1 MKQILFSCTI
11 LIALISLSLYSS
23 HALSHLTDHCTSQL
37 SYAQELAEQGNWAQA
52 RTITQE
58 TNRTWHSYNTPL
70 YALLH
75 HSEADNILLSFCSVE
90 EYLKLEEIDEYAAAN
105 ATLIQQ
111 LKLVSEVQ
119 QPSLVN
125 VL

>member
-1 MKQILFSCTI
+1 MKQILLSCSI
-11 LIALISLSLYSS
+11 LLALLSLSLYSNY
-23 HALSHLTDHCTSQL
+23 ALSKLTNNCTLQL
-37 SYAQELAEQGNWAQA
+37 SYAQELAKQGNWSQA

-75 HSEADNILLSFCSVE
+75 HSEADNILLSFCAVE
-90 EYLKLEEIDEYAAAN
+90 EYLKLEEMDQYAAAN
-105 ATLIQQ
+105 STLIQQ
-111 LKLVSEVQ
+111 LNLVSEMQ